1 MAIDGQYKL
10 EEVSRKY
17 KSDAEGGDTMN
28 NQVLLWSL
36 FIIPWFTLVFMSRE
50 EIKRWIPVA
59 LLSIVTSMLTVEIGD
74 TFQWWTVKENVYPLQ
89 TTIPYLLGLNPVI
102 TMWLLKYT
110 YGHFGR
116 YMAIDIVLNYAF
128 IAIFLNYFLASRGIY
143 QNINMSFLV
152 NVVYASVH
160 GAILYAY
167 QKWQEGVFAR
177 TETKST
183 SHAANLQPAA
193 AKPLPQKHE
202 DNDDE

>member
-1 MAIDGQYKL
+1 M
-10 EEVSRKY
+10 S
-17 KSDAEGGDTMN
+17 
-28 NQVLLWSL
+28 NQLLLWSL

-59 LLSIVTSMLTVEIGD
+59 LFSIVTSMLTVEIGD

-102 TMWLLKYT
+102 TIWLFKYT

-116 YMAIDIVLNYAF
+116 YIAIDIVLNYGF
-128 IAIFLNYFLASRGIY
+128 VAIFLNYFLASRGIY
-143 QNINMSFLV
+143 QNIHMPFLV

-160 GAILYAY
+160 GAIMYAY
-167 QKWQEGVFAR
+167 QMWQEGVFAP

-183 SHAANLQPAA
+183 SYTAILHPAA
-193 AKPLPQKHE
+193 TKPLPERQE
-202 DNDDE
+202 DNNDE